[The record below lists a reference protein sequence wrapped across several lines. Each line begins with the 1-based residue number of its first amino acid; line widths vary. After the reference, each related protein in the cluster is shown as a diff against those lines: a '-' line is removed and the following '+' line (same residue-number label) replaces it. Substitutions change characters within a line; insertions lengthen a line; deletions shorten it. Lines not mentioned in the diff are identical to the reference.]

1 MQNVNPKTCRSSLDK
16 KVSLFSNAAAV
27 TPIGEPTLR
36 EILADIA
43 RGKYKGPIERLRA
56 LKAAGDAAGYEDGK
70 KKLPAFSLSALLITR
85 AKDVPLPE
93 KLKAHTHMIQVDID
107 EAPACGF
114 EALEKRLREDP
125 YVLACFR
132 SPGGGLK
139 VCVRIDGT
147 RHADSFL
154 SVERYFREKYD
165 VQIDSSVKDVGR
177 LCFVSYDPDLYIN
190 EAALILPITSNG
202 TKPATDSAPKQSC
215 SLPTDPGRKLTY
227 GERALD
233 TARKMIERAADGE
246 KYPTLL
252 KAGKLLGGYVAG
264 GMLTCGDAESLLRS
278 AIDSKANVRSLETA
292 YKAIVTSLDHGQQN
306 PIQFEELERQRIE
319 YLEANGFCGA
329 GRTTDS
335 NGEGPQPEWE
345 AGYTEQPTGKGDTPG
360 QRQSEDKD
368 LVTLISYRELL
379 SMEFTDRPLIEG
391 LLGEKE
397 SLIIVG
403 QSGIAKS
410 ICALNIALRAGVSGD
425 QDSPIHLF
433 DQFGISRQCNSLFI
447 QSENTAK
454 ATKKRLKMI
463 LERAPWLEEGVDHLF
478 SAYIR
483 NDVRLSGPLTE
494 QKFQD
499 GILSLLDKAHADLLI
514 LDPLISYHDADEND
528 NASMRRT
535 LDCLTVICDKADVAC
550 IVVHHAGKGGTD
562 NQVFAGRGA
571 SAIGDWAA
579 NILVLNPGPELEM
592 EDGSRRFV
600 IEVSHRKS
608 RNYEPVGKF
617 FLERVNGTLLI
628 PIHSCQLDPK
638 RTARIQTVVLVLKG
652 LDGYVD
658 HKEVL
663 VATVM
668 KYANIARGTAQTAIR
683 EALEENKIFIVPI
696 NRKQSGYRLPDVQ
709 PNLEVNDD

>member
-1 MQNVNPKTCRSSLDK
+1 M
-16 KVSLFSNAAAV
+16 AA
-27 TPIGEPTLR
+27 
-36 EILADIA
+36 
-43 RGKYKGPIERLRA
+43 YKERKERLPGA
-56 LKAAGDAAGYEDGK
+56 
-70 KKLPAFSLSALLITR
+70 SLSARVTTR
-85 AKDVPLPE
+85 AAEVPLPE
-93 KLKAHTHMIQVDID
+93 KLLSHSHLIQIDADNVEDLDGLMEKYKA
-107 EAPACGF
+107 
-114 EALEKRLREDP
+114 DP
-125 YVLACFR
+125 HVLFCFR
-132 SPGGGLK
+132 SPSGKGLK
-139 VCVRIDGT
+139 ACVRINGT
-147 RHADSFL
+147 QHLASFHSAEKYFL
-154 SVERYFREKYD
+154 ERYGVK
-165 VQIDSSVKDVGR
+165 IDSSVKDVVR
-177 LCFVSYDPDLYIN
+177 LCFASYDPDLYIN
-190 EAALILPITSNG
+190 ETAQILPITNG
-202 TKPATDSAPKQSC
+202 TKPATDSAPRQSC
-215 SLPTDPGRKLTY
+215 SVPPDPGRKLTY

-264 GMLTCGDAESLLRS
+264 GMLTRGDAESLLRS

-345 AGYTEQPTGKGDTPG
+345 AGYTEKPTGKGDTPG

-368 LVTLISYRELL
+368 LVTLIPYRELL

-709 PNLEVNDD
+709 PNLEANDD

>member
-1 MQNVNPKTCRSSLDK
+1 MQNVNPKTCRSPLDAV
-16 KVSLFSNAAAV
+16 VSLFPDAWKVNPCQEVTIRDFLAGVKSGRYKPQIEALRKLVADGDMAA
-27 TPIGEPTLR
+27 
-36 EILADIA
+36 
-43 RGKYKGPIERLRA
+43 YKERKERLPGA
-56 LKAAGDAAGYEDGK
+56 
-70 KKLPAFSLSALLITR
+70 SLSARVTTR
-85 AKDVPLPE
+85 AAEVPLPE
-93 KLKAHTHMIQVDID
+93 KLLSHSHLIQIDADNVEDLDGLMEKYKA
-107 EAPACGF
+107 
-114 EALEKRLREDP
+114 DP
-125 YVLACFR
+125 HVLFCFR
-132 SPGGGLK
+132 SPSGKGLK
-139 VCVRIDGT
+139 ACVRINGT
-147 RHADSFL
+147 QHLASFHSAEKYFL
-154 SVERYFREKYD
+154 ERYGVK
-165 VQIDSSVKDVGR
+165 IDSSVKDVVR
-177 LCFVSYDPDLYIN
+177 LCFASYDPDLYIN
-190 EAALILPITSNG
+190 ETAQILPITNG
-202 TKPATDSAPKQSC
+202 TKPATDSAPRQSC
-215 SLPTDPGRKLTY
+215 SVPPDPGRKLTY

-264 GMLTCGDAESLLRS
+264 GMLTRGDAESLLRS

-345 AGYTEQPTGKGDTPG
+345 AGYTEKPTGKGDTPG

-683 EALEENKIFIVPI
+683 EALEENKLFIVPI
-696 NRKQSGYRLPDVQ
+696 NRKQSGYRLPDVK
-709 PNLEVNDD
+709 PNLEANDD